1 MMEVAGAQAR
11 AVPLLLRN
19 TASLRTSVSVS
30 CTGSR
35 RSWVAAATAEGD
47 ETRGFD
53 KVPMDTPGAYRLVDR
68 DTGRSVIVWGG
79 TDDSDEASMPSPAVL
94 SRTTDRRHSQGYNH
108 TTPPLT
114 ETHCLIPRLV
124 LGANRVQPFRIR
136 SLSSYSM
143 YKRRIKNATDFQL

>member
-1 MMEVAGAQAR
+1 
-11 AVPLLLRN
+11 
-19 TASLRTSVSVS
+19 
-30 CTGSR
+30 
-35 RSWVAAATAEGD
+35 VAAATAEGD

-114 ETHCLIPRLV
+114 ETHCLIPGSCLEQIECSHFGFALFLHIPCTREESRMQRIFSFRKMRLCH
-124 LGANRVQPFRIR
+124 RFTIDISR
-136 SLSSYSM
+136 SDIVKMSALRQKYEV
-143 YKRRIKNATDFQL
+143 